1 MVESDILLGF
11 IVAFFAVFLFF
22 ILIAIIFFILQA
34 IGLFKMAKRE
44 GKGEMAWLAW
54 IPFISQFLMTL
65 LVERNV
71 HEGIRGKFT
80 LLYGIA
86 FVSSI
91 IFSSFIPFIGLIPFV
106 MIIYAFY
113 FIAEKYS
120 DNPVL
125 HIVIAIITLSC
136 SIPIQIFMFR
146 NRESRSLE
154 EEPVIIDEEDL

>member
-1 MVESDILLGF
+1 MEGDIIVGF
-11 IVAFFAVFLFF
+11 IVAFFAVFLFLL
-22 ILIAIIFFILQA
+22 LIGAIFYVLFA

-44 GKGEMAWLAW
+44 GRGDLAWLAW

-80 LLYGIA
+80 LLYAIA
-86 FVSSI
+86 LVSSI
-91 IFSSFIPFIGLIPFV
+91 VLASFIPFIGFVPFI
-106 MIIYAFY
+106 MTIYAFY

-125 HIVIAIITLSC
+125 HVVISVITVGASL
-136 SIPIQIFMFR
+136 PIQIFMFR
-146 NRESRSLE
+146 NRELRNP
-154 EEPVIIDEEDL
+154 EPEIEIIDN